1 MIPLRNDFLKAEEE
15 KDFLRRNVDMKES
28 SLSKI
33 SERIDT
39 IPTETNLKASGE
51 TVHDMLKFR
60 METEQEH
67 DYFKN
72 IMH

>member
-1 MIPLRNDFLKAEEE
+1 MITLSKDFLKAEEE
-15 KDFLRRNVDMKES
+15 KDFLRRNVSMKES

-51 TVHDMLKFR
+51 TAYDMLKFR
-60 METEQEH
+60 RELEQAH
-67 DYFKN
+67 DNFKN

>member
-1 MIPLRNDFLKAEEE
+1 
-15 KDFLRRNVDMKES
+15 MKES

-51 TVHDMLKFR
+51 TLYDTLKLRREIEQTHD
-60 METEQEH
+60 
-67 DYFKN
+67 DFKN
-72 IMH
+72 ITH